1 MRFARSMGLAI
12 WQWSLRDS
20 AHKASTANEPPS
32 SRLYSFGGTG
42 GQHGIVG
49 HSSDI
54 AKKMLAVADV
64 AKGFRAADAGNGKRA
79 SPIPG

>member
-20 AHKASTANEPPS
+20 AHKASTANEPPFVQALLFWWNWG
-32 SRLYSFGGTG
+32 R
-42 GQHGIVG
+42 HGIVG